1 MERMA
6 RLFFWGYMLMLLG
19 IGGSGIFIAAWELP
33 HIFEVRLDSID
44 ELHRATILSQYRF
57 LKGIELGFGVFC
69 WAFRNEIFLP
79 RTASR
84 VFLGGLCAGVA
95 ARVLSCIVDGIPTKA
110 FIAFCVLEAVTGFLV
125 WGVVWR
131 GRTS

>member
-1 MERMA
+1 MERLA
-6 RLFFWGYMLMLLG
+6 RICFWGYMLMLLG

-33 HIFEVRLDSID
+33 HIFEVRLDSIQ
-44 ELHRATILSQYRF
+44 ELHRATFLSQYRF
-57 LKGIELGFGVFC
+57 LKGLELGFGVFC

-79 RTASR
+79 LTASR
-84 VFLGGLCAGVA
+84 VFLGGLCAGVT
-95 ARVLSCIVDGIPTKA
+95 ARVLSFIVDGMPTKT

-125 WGVVWR
+125 WEVVWR